1 VRIRLL
7 YFAVLRD
14 IAGTREAEIEVPTGT
29 RASDIWERLRQQ
41 YRELA
46 DYRRPP
52 MVALNEEYVTPEQQ
66 LRDGDEL
73 AFIPPVAGG

>member
-1 VRIRLL
+1 VRVRLL

-14 IAGTREAEIEVPTGT
+14 IAGTSSSEIELPSGS
-29 RASDIWERLRQQ
+29 RAVDVWERLRSKHSELEA
-41 YRELA
+41 YRQ
-46 DYRRPP
+46 PP
-52 MVALNEEYVTPEQQ
+52 MVAVNEEYVTPDHA